1 MKIGIKYCGG
11 CNPRYD
17 RGAFFSRLKK
27 EVEEK
32 NEFEIAVKDTVYD
45 IVIVLC
51 GCTSCC
57 ADHSD
62 LEARKEKILVTGE
75 EEYDILLRKIGEKK
89 QIKG

>member
-27 EVEEK
+27 EIEEK
-32 NEFEIAVKDTVYD
+32 HEFETAVKGTVYD
-45 IVIVLC
+45 MVLVLC

-57 ADHSD
+57 ADHSE
-62 LEARKEKILVTGE
+62 LEAKEEKILITGE
-75 EEYDILLRKIGEKK
+75 EDYGTLLRKIG
-89 QIKG
+89 